1 MFVSFP
7 LLEARRMID
16 QAIAT
21 SGVSELEH
29 SHLVTKLAPTIA
41 WRTQARPGHPYLN
54 PAPVCPEC
62 GTRVVRASAC
72 LMCPGCGWG
81 KCG

>member
-7 LLEARRMID
+7 LIAARQMVA

-21 SGVSELEH
+21 SGVSEYGNEEIRP
-29 SHLVTKLAPTIA
+29 KLLPTVA
-41 WRTQARPGHPYLN
+41 WRTPAAPSNPYLN
-54 PAPVCPEC
+54 PAPACPEC
-62 GTRVVRASAC
+62 GTQVVRASAC
-72 LMCPGCGWG
+72 LMCPACGWG